1 MISFLIYQMQFR
13 FVLHC
18 PVLIVDNIL
27 SEEIDGEIH
36 RPLDTFGHRRVFK
49 VASVEEAVVAWRL
62 KFFKKCLPMEKN
74 VALWWDFVY
83 EWCIIESLMIMQYW
97 IIMMLM
103 MKLMLT
109 VSIIMLASPPG
120 RTLTDESGVS
130 PNAWTL
136 YQIWQQDTDDGVTKD
151 ETGEQACL
159 WAWDLHVGLSLILW
173 E

>member
-1 MISFLIYQMQFR
+1 MQFIY
-13 FVLHC
+13 FLNC

-49 VASVEEAVVAWRL
+49 IASVEEAVVAWRL
-62 KFFKKCLPMEKN
+62 KFFKKCLTMEKN
-74 VALWWDFVY
+74 AADDEIL
-83 EWCIIESLMIMQYW
+83 CMMIMQYW

-103 MKLMLT
+103 RMLMMT

-130 PNAWTL
+130 PNA
-136 YQIWQQDTDDGVTKD
+136 
-151 ETGEQACL
+151 
-159 WAWDLHVGLSLILW
+159 
-173 E
+173 